1 MASSDIGQAGQGAH
15 SAPGGEQS
23 SAHSAETASQWQLM
37 RWRFGQHKAAVV
49 SLVVLSI
56 LYLIAIVVE
65 FVAPYATDT
74 YNIKYILAPPMRVRF
89 VDADG
94 RFHLRPF
101 VYDYTTSRDP
111 KSLRIV
117 QVVNPESR
125 HPIRFFVRGDEYRFW
140 GPWRDDLHLF
150 GIDDP
155 VALILLWGADDHGRD
170 LFSRTVYGARL
181 SLSIG
186 FVGVILSLVFGI
198 LLGGISGY
206 FGGTI
211 DLVIQRAI
219 ELLQAIPR
227 IPLWLTLS
235 AALPRD
241 WGTVEVYFGITIIL
255 SVLGWTGLAR
265 TVRGKFLALREE
277 DFTQA
282 AKYLGASEMRIILRH
297 MVPSFSSH
305 LIAVLTLR
313 VPEMIL
319 AETSLSFLGLGLR
332 DPVISWGV
340 LLTGVQNIRAVALAP
355 WLFLPGVAI
364 VVTVLAFN
372 FVGDGLRDA
381 ADPYA
386 Q

>member
-1 MASSDIGQAGQGAH
+1 MATGANLSEETADH
-15 SAPGGEQS
+15 RID
-23 SAHSAETASQWQLM
+23 TASQWQLV
-37 RWRFGQHKAAVV
+37 RWRFLKHKAAVV
-49 SLVVLSI
+49 SLYILGF
-56 LYLIAIVVE
+56 LYLIAIFSEV
-65 FVAPYATDT
+65 VAPYATDT
-74 YNIKYILAPPMRVRF
+74 YNIKYILAPPQRVRF
-89 VDADG
+89 FDESG
-94 RFHLRPF
+94 QFHLRPF
-101 VYDYTTSRDP
+101 IYDYTTGRDP
-111 KSLRIV
+111 KSLRII
-117 QVVNPESR
+117 QVVDTETI
-125 HPIRFFVRGDEYRFW
+125 HPIYFFIRGDDYRFW
-140 GPWRDDLHLF
+140 GIWKTDIHLF
-150 GIDDP
+150 GIKDQE
-155 VALILLWGADDHGRD
+155 ALILLFGADEQGRD
-170 LFSRTVYGARL
+170 LFSRVIYGARL

-186 FVGVILSLVFGI
+186 FVGVMLSLVLGI

-206 FGGTI
+206 FGGVI
-211 DLVIQRAI
+211 DMIIQRVI

-241 WGTVEVYFGITIIL
+241 WSTIQVYFGITIIL
-255 SVLGWTGLAR
+255 SILGWTDLAR

-277 DFTQA
+277 EFVHA
-282 AKYLGASEMRIILRH
+282 AKYLGASELRIILRH

-332 DPVISWGV
+332 EPVISWGV
-340 LLTGVQNIRAVALAP
+340 LLAGVQNIRAVALAP
-355 WLFLPGVAI
+355 WLFLPGAAI
-364 VVTVLAFN
+364 IITVLAFN

>member
-1 MASSDIGQAGQGAH
+1 M
-15 SAPGGEQS
+15 
-23 SAHSAETASQWQLM
+23 
-37 RWRFGQHKAAVV
+37 
-49 SLVVLSI
+49 
-56 LYLIAIVVE
+56 
-65 FVAPYATDT
+65 
-74 YNIKYILAPPMRVRF
+74 
-89 VDADG
+89 
-94 RFHLRPF
+94 
-101 VYDYTTSRDP
+101 
-111 KSLRIV
+111 
-117 QVVNPESR
+117 
-125 HPIRFFVRGDEYRFW
+125 
-140 GPWRDDLHLF
+140 
-150 GIDDP
+150 
-155 VALILLWGADDHGRD
+155 
-170 LFSRTVYGARL
+170 
-181 SLSIG
+181 
-186 FVGVILSLVFGI
+186 
-198 LLGGISGY
+198 
-206 FGGTI
+206 
-211 DLVIQRAI
+211 
-219 ELLQAIPR
+219 LQAIPR

-241 WGTVEVYFGITIIL
+241 WGTVETYFGITIIL

-332 DPVISWGV
+332 EPVISWGV

-355 WLFLPGVAI
+355 WLFLPGLAI
-364 VVTVLAFN
+364 VATVLAFN

>member
-1 MASSDIGQAGQGAH
+1 M
-15 SAPGGEQS
+15 
-23 SAHSAETASQWQLM
+23 
-37 RWRFGQHKAAVV
+37 
-49 SLVVLSI
+49 
-56 LYLIAIVVE
+56 
-65 FVAPYATDT
+65 
-74 YNIKYILAPPMRVRF
+74 
-89 VDADG
+89 
-94 RFHLRPF
+94 
-101 VYDYTTSRDP
+101 
-111 KSLRIV
+111 
-117 QVVNPESR
+117 
-125 HPIRFFVRGDEYRFW
+125 
-140 GPWRDDLHLF
+140 
-150 GIDDP
+150 
-155 VALILLWGADDHGRD
+155 
-170 LFSRTVYGARL
+170 FSRTVYGARL

-186 FVGVILSLVFGI
+186 FVGVIVSLVLGI

-211 DLVIQRAI
+211 DMVIQRAI

-282 AKYLGASEMRIILRH
+282 AKYLGASEMRIIIRH

-332 DPVISWGV
+332 EPVISWGV

-355 WLFLPGVAI
+355 WLFLPGLAI

>member
-1 MASSDIGQAGQGAH
+1 MATTDAGGH
-15 SAPGGEQS
+15 STT
-23 SAHSAETASQWQLM
+23 HSAETASQWQLM
-37 RWRFGQHKAAVV
+37 RWRFLQHKAAVA
-49 SLVVLSI
+49 SLVVLVI
-56 LYLIAIVVE
+56 LYLIAIFVE
-65 FVAPYATDT
+65 FVAPYATDR
-74 YNIKYILAPPMRVRF
+74 YNIKYILAPPQRVRLF
-89 VDADG
+89 DADG
-94 RFHLRPF
+94 QFHLRPF

-111 KSLRIV
+111 NSLRIV
-117 QVVNPESR
+117 QVVDTETM
-125 HPIRFFVRGDEYRFW
+125 HPIRFFVRGDQYRFW
-140 GPWRDDLHLF
+140 GMWRANLHLF

-155 VALILLWGADDHGRD
+155 EALILLWGADEQGRD
-170 LFSRTVYGARL
+170 LFSRVVYGARL

-186 FVGVILSLVFGI
+186 FAGVILSLVLGI

-206 FGGTI
+206 FGGAL
-211 DLVIQRAI
+211 DMLIQRII

-241 WGTVEVYFGITIIL
+241 WGTVETYFGITIIL

-332 DPVISWGV
+332 EPVISWGV

-355 WLFLPGVAI
+355 WLFLPGLAI